1 MIKFPIKIPSFEGQI
16 EFNVKQGQSVVFL
29 GANGAGKTRLGAH
42 IDKTLANMSTHRIG
56 AHRALN
62 LNTRV
67 ASKNME
73 TAFSELFYGISD
85 PKRANQK
92 EIHRWGQKPY
102 TFLLND
108 YDKLLAALFAEES
121 EQSTRFRQAHRK
133 DPMTESPESVLDR
146 VVAIWNRLLP
156 HRQLDVGANDLKVQS
171 LDNTGEPYDAGELS
185 DGERVIFYMIGQ
197 CLLCPTGTLII
208 IDEPELHI
216 NKAILHLVYDEI
228 EADRKDCAF
237 LYITHDLD
245 FAISRQASKVFTVTA
260 CRFPDSRNPQN
271 CQWQVI
277 EVPEEIGIE
286 EEFVAAIVGSRQA
299 IMFVEGTRGSLD
311 TALFRWL
318 YPEFTVLP
326 ARTCD
331 AVIHSVVTFNSQVRL
346 HRYTACGLIDYDHRS
361 DDQIA
366 WLRDR
371 RVSALPVSEA
381 ENLILLPDVLYQI
394 ALLMHFT
401 PDEAK
406 EKVDQVTD
414 EAFTLAKGSRD
425 AAALRKTKRRLDE
438 RLKSVSAPAKEASE
452 FAAEIRS
459 LLADI
464 DPETMTREIAAE
476 IDRAIEDRDL
486 EFLLR
491 EIDDKGLVTIAAK
504 HLGFG
509 KKGELEEFLGR
520 VLRSPDGDGLAGV
533 MRASIPEQVPTEFP

>member
-1 MIKFPIKIPSFEGQI
+1 MVEFPIKIPSFEEQI
-16 EFNVKQGQSVVFL
+16 EFNVKEGQSIVFL

-42 IDKTLANMSTHRIG
+42 IDKTLGRMSTHRIG

-62 LNTRV
+62 LNTKV
-67 ASKNME
+67 ATKNVE
-73 TAFSELFYGISD
+73 TAFAELFYGISD

-92 EIHRWGQKPY
+92 ELHRWGQKPY

-108 YDKLLAALFAEES
+108 YDQLLAALFADES

-133 DPMTESPESVLDR
+133 DPTTKSPESILDS
-146 VVAIWNRLLP
+146 VIAIWNRLLP

-171 LDNTGEPYDAGELS
+171 LDDAGEPYDAGELS

-237 LYITHDLD
+237 IYITHDLD
-245 FAISRQASKVFTVTA
+245 FAVSRQASKVFTVTA
-260 CRFPDSRNPQN
+260 CRFPDPRNPQN
-271 CQWQVI
+271 CQWQVT
-277 EVPEEIGIE
+277 EVPENTGIE
-286 EEFVAAIVGSRQA
+286 EEFIAAIVGSRQA

-311 TALFRWL
+311 TALYRWL
-318 YPEFTVLP
+318 FPEFTVLP
-326 ARTCD
+326 ARTCE
-331 AVIHSVVTFNSQVRL
+331 AVIHSVVTFNSQEKL

-371 RVSALPVSEA
+371 RISALPVSEA

-406 EKVDQVTD
+406 EKIDQIAAEVL
-414 EAFTLAKGSRD
+414 ALAKGSRD
-425 AAALRKTKRRLDE
+425 AAALRKAKRRLDE
-438 RLKSVSAPAKEASE
+438 RLKSVSAPAKDASA
-452 FAAEIRS
+452 FAVEIRL
-459 LLADI
+459 LLANI
-464 DPETMTREIAAE
+464 DPDMMFEEIAAE
-476 IDRAIEDRDL
+476 IDKAIEDSDL
-486 EFLLR
+486 EYLLR
-491 EIDDKGLVTIAAK
+491 EIDDKGLVAIAAK

-509 KKGELEEFLGR
+509 KKGELEDFLGR

-533 MRASIPEQVPTEFP
+533 MRASLPEQVPTEFP